1 MIHAYEYLAL
11 IEEPNWTEFAE
22 QFDESGFEVYT
33 TRALIKVNDEHVDQL
48 SRDMEAKLVISE
60 TLDQIRTRFFE
71 VSEFSDSLNI
81 NEKAR
86 LLKRWEAELADF
98 SSAFI
103 GRSLEEWVNRTD
115 EVILF

>member
-1 MIHAYEYLAL
+1 MDSLA
-11 IEEPNWTEFAE
+11 
-22 QFDESGFEVYT
+22 
-33 TRALIKVNDEHVDQL
+33 
-48 SRDMEAKLVISE
+48 RDMEAKLATSE

-71 VSEFSDSLNI
+71 VAEFSNSLNSD
-81 NEKAR
+81 EKAR
-86 LLKRWEAELADF
+86 LLKRSEEELANF